1 MANTVQA
8 RKRAKQSENRRQ
20 RNTALKSE
28 MRTAL
33 KKVRAAI
40 QAGDK
45 AAAQAQLRESQSVI
59 DSMVGKGVIHANTT
73 SRYKS
78 RLSAAVKAMG

>member
-1 MANTVQA
+1 MANTTQA
-8 RKRAKQSENRRQ
+8 RKRAKQSEKRRQ
-20 RNTALKSE
+20 RNAALKSE
-28 MRTAL
+28 MRTAI

-45 AAAQAQLRESQSVI
+45 SAAQAQLRESQGVM
-59 DSMVGKGVIHANTT
+59 DSMAGKGVVHANTM
-73 SRYKS
+73 SRSKS

>member
-20 RNTALKSE
+20 RNAALKSE
-28 MRTAL
+28 MRTAI

-45 AAAQAQLRESQSVI
+45 AAAQAQLRQSQGVI
-59 DSMVGKGVIHANTT
+59 DSMTGKGVIHANTT

>member
-1 MANTVQA
+1 MANTAQA
-8 RKRAKQSENRRQ
+8 RKRAKQSETRRQ
-20 RNTALKSE
+20 RNSALKSE
-28 MRTAL
+28 MRTAM

-45 AAAQAQLRESQSVI
+45 SAAQAQFQESQGVM
-59 DSMVGKGVIHANTT
+59 DAMVGKGVVHANTI
-73 SRYKS
+73 SRSKS

>member
-8 RKRAKQSENRRQ
+8 RKRAKQSEKRRQ

-40 QAGDK
+40 QLGDK
-45 AAAQAQLRESQSVI
+45 AAAQAQLRASQSVI

>member
-20 RNTALKSE
+20 RNAALKSE

-40 QAGDK
+40 QAGNK
-45 AAAQAQLRESQSVI
+45 AAAQAQMRLSQGVI

-78 RLSAAVKAMG
+78 RLSAAIKSMG

>member
-8 RKRAKQSENRRQ
+8 RKRAKQSEKRRQ

-40 QAGDK
+40 QSGDK
-45 AAAQAQLRESQSVI
+45 AAAQAQLRASQSVI

>member
-8 RKRAKQSENRRQ
+8 RKRAKQSEKRRQ

-28 MRTAL
+28 MRTAI

-45 AAAQAQLRESQSVI
+45 AAAQAQLRESQSVM
-59 DSMVGKGVIHANTT
+59 DAMAGKGVVHANTM
-73 SRYKS
+73 SRSKS